1 MAQQN
6 KKQPKAKTGLAR
18 CLELASGHKGLVFLA
33 GFLAALAAICSFVPY
48 LSIYYIIREILFVYP
63 DMSLLNVSAIST
75 WGWLA
80 LAGILGNIVFYF
92 FALLCSHVAA
102 FGTLYELKV
111 AFADHIMQ
119 IPLGYHLTLGSGKM
133 RKIMDENIESVEKFI
148 AHQLPDFVASLVAPL
163 VLVIILLG
171 IDWRYGVVCL
181 VGIVLAFIMQFAGF
195 NGEAKEKMHRFQTA
209 QENMNSASVEY
220 VRGMSEIKAFNQTAD
235 SFKRLGKSITDYTSF
250 VLEYALGWQNCMP
263 AFTTIIN
270 NIYLLLIPVGILI
283 GMHTTDFRE
292 YSLTFIFYLIIVHA
306 ISGVL
311 NKIMYISESFTQ
323 IDGSVERMDEILRI
337 PALPEKSTAQAIENY
352 GIAFRDV
359 SFSYEADSQVK
370 ALSHVSFFADQGKVT
385 AIVGPSGGGKSTIAS
400 LISRF
405 YDVTDGSIQ
414 IGGVDIRDI
423 PLDALMDKV
432 SFVFQDTFLFKQ
444 SILDNIRMGN
454 PDATEEQVIAAAKA
468 ARCHDFIEQLP
479 NGYQTVIGST
489 GVHLSGGERQRIAI
503 ARAIVGKQGR
513 IGSGQRIQQLFN
525 FCLHLCQFHLIG
537 CQFRIDFF
545 LPAVEYLKVF
555 ELFLHGRENELL
567 KFFFADFP
575 AARTAFIFRPFGTAE
590 ISGAVWY
597 MGGFQS
603 IPTMPAFDFSGQ
615 PSVLRFPSLLE
626 GGICHKFFPAFQPC
640 VRGNECFMGSDNKY
654 LVF

>member
-1 MAQQN
+1 MYFF
-6 KKQPKAKTGLAR
+6 KKDRRQPMKNTNLTR
-18 CLELASGHKGLVFLA
+18 
-33 GFLAALAAICSFVPY
+33 AAA
-48 LSIYYIIREILFVYP
+48 
-63 DMSLLNVSAIST
+63 SLLACGMVFGLTACSSSASSSEATAESAASSEAASESTVPDDATAESAADDYSYLADFSFSDAYDENGYLKGITALDYVTLPDTESFTLSDDATTVSDSDIDNYISNNILSNYKT
-75 WGWLA
+75 TNEITNRAAENGDTVNIDF
-80 LAGILGNIVFYF
+80 AGSIDG
-92 FALLCSHVAA
+92 
-102 FGTLYELKV
+102 V
-111 AFADHIMQ
+111 AFD
-119 IPLGYHLTLGSGKM
+119 GGTGSDYDLTLGSGKM

-181 VGIVLAFIMQFAGF
+181 VGIVLAFIVQFAGF

-235 SFKRLGKSITDYTSF
+235 SFKRLSKSITDYTSF

-270 NIYLLLIPVGILI
+270 NIYLLLIPVGVLI

-337 PALPEKSTAQAIENY
+337 PVLPEKSTAATIENY

-468 ARCHDFIEQLP
+468 ARCHEFIEQLP

-503 ARAIVGKQGR
+503 ARAIVKDAP
-513 IGSGQRIQQLFN
+513 IIVLDEATAFSDPEN
-525 FCLHLCQFHLIG
+525 
-537 CQFRIDFF
+537 
-545 LPAVEYLKVF
+545 EYLIQKAF
-555 ELFLHGRENELL
+555 EKLIQNKTVVMIAHRLSTIRNADQILIMEKGCLIESGTHDELL
-567 KFFFADFP
+567 KKDGKYAQMWSSY
-575 AARTAFIFRPFGTAE
+575 TESINWKIGT
-590 ISGAVWY
+590 GKAV
-597 MGGFQS
+597 
-603 IPTMPAFDFSGQ
+603 
-615 PSVLRFPSLLE
+615 
-626 GGICHKFFPAFQPC
+626 
-640 VRGNECFMGSDNKY
+640 
-654 LVF
+654 

>member
-6 KKQPKAKTGLAR
+6 KSQSKVKTGLAR
-18 CLELASGHKGLVFLA
+18 CLELASGHKGLVFLS
-33 GFLAALAAICSFVPY
+33 GVLAALAAICSFVPY

-63 DMSLLNVSAIST
+63 DMSLLNVSTIST

-111 AFADHIMQ
+111 AIADHIMH
-119 IPLGYHLTLGSGKM
+119 IPLGYHLTLGSGKL

-181 VGIVLAFIMQFAGF
+181 VGIVLAFIVQFAGF

-235 SFKRLGKSITDYTSF
+235 SFKRLSKSITDYTSF

-270 NIYLLLIPVGILI
+270 NIYLLLIPVGVLI

-337 PALPEKSTAQAIENY
+337 PVLPEKNTSADIQNY
-352 GIAFRDV
+352 DIAFQDV

-423 PLDALMDKV
+423 PLDTLMDKV

-444 SILDNIRMGN
+444 SIMDNIRMGN
-454 PDATEEQVIAAAKA
+454 PDASDEEVEAAAKA
-468 ARCHDFIEQLP
+468 ANCHDFIMQLEQ
-479 NGYQTVIGST
+479 GYDTMVGDA
-489 GVHLSGGERQRIAI
+489 GDRLSGGERQRITI
-503 ARAIVGKQGR
+503 ARAMLKQASVIILDEATSSVDPENEDELQRAIEALTHDKTIIMIAHRLKTVRNADQILVLDNAHIV
-513 IGSGQRIQQLFN
+513 QRGTHAELIQQKGL
-525 FCLHLCQFHLIG
+525 
-537 CQFRIDFF
+537 
-545 LPAVEYLKVF
+545 Y
-555 ELFLHGRENELL
+555 
-567 KFFFADFP
+567 ADFVS
-575 AARTAFIFRPFGTAE
+575 ARQEAIGWKLA
-590 ISGAVWY
+590 
-597 MGGFQS
+597 Q
-603 IPTMPAFDFSGQ
+603 
-615 PSVLRFPSLLE
+615 
-626 GGICHKFFPAFQPC
+626 
-640 VRGNECFMGSDNKY
+640 
-654 LVF
+654 

>member
-1 MAQQN
+1 
-6 KKQPKAKTGLAR
+6 
-18 CLELASGHKGLVFLA
+18 
-33 GFLAALAAICSFVPY
+33 
-48 LSIYYIIREILFVYP
+48 
-63 DMSLLNVSAIST
+63 
-75 WGWLA
+75 
-80 LAGILGNIVFYF
+80 
-92 FALLCSHVAA
+92 
-102 FGTLYELKV
+102 
-111 AFADHIMQ
+111 MQ
-119 IPLGYHLTLGSGKM
+119 IPLGYHLTLGSGKL

-181 VGIVLAFIMQFAGF
+181 VGIVLAFIVQFAGF

-337 PALPEKSTAQAIENY
+337 PVLPEKSTAQAIENY

-468 ARCHDFIEQLP
+468 ARCHEFIEQLP

-503 ARAIVGKQGR
+503 ARAIVKDAP
-513 IGSGQRIQQLFN
+513 IIVLDEATAFSDPEN
-525 FCLHLCQFHLIG
+525 
-537 CQFRIDFF
+537 
-545 LPAVEYLKVF
+545 EYLIQKAF
-555 ELFLHGRENELL
+555 EKLIQNKTVVMIAHRLSTIRNADQILVMEKGCLIESGTHDELL
-567 KFFFADFP
+567 KKDGKYAQMWSSY
-575 AARTAFIFRPFGTAE
+575 TESINWKIGT
-590 ISGAVWY
+590 GKV
-597 MGGFQS
+597 
-603 IPTMPAFDFSGQ
+603 
-615 PSVLRFPSLLE
+615 V
-626 GGICHKFFPAFQPC
+626 
-640 VRGNECFMGSDNKY
+640 
-654 LVF
+654 

>member
-6 KKQPKAKTGLAR
+6 EKQPKAKTGLAR

-63 DMSLLNVSAIST
+63 DMSLLNVSTIST

-181 VGIVLAFIMQFAGF
+181 VGIVLAFIVQFAGF

-235 SFKRLGKSITDYTSF
+235 SFKRLSKSITDYTSF

-270 NIYLLLIPVGILI
+270 NIYLLLIPVGVLI

-337 PALPEKSTAQAIENY
+337 PTLPEKSTAATIKNY
-352 GIAFRDV
+352 GIAFQDV

-423 PLDALMDKV
+423 PLDALMDRV

-468 ARCHDFIEQLP
+468 CLLYRSPSPRD
-479 NGYQTVIGST
+479 ST
-489 GVHLSGGERQRIAI
+489 SSR
-503 ARAIVGKQGR
+503 
-513 IGSGQRIQQLFN
+513 
-525 FCLHLCQFHLIG
+525 
-537 CQFRIDFF
+537 
-545 LPAVEYLKVF
+545 
-555 ELFLHGRENELL
+555 
-567 KFFFADFP
+567 
-575 AARTAFIFRPFGTAE
+575 
-590 ISGAVWY
+590 
-597 MGGFQS
+597 
-603 IPTMPAFDFSGQ
+603 MPSCA
-615 PSVLRFPSLLE
+615 
-626 GGICHKFFPAFQPC
+626 
-640 VRGNECFMGSDNKY
+640 
-654 LVF
+654 

>member
-1 MAQQN
+1 M
-6 KKQPKAKTGLAR
+6 
-18 CLELASGHKGLVFLA
+18 
-33 GFLAALAAICSFVPY
+33 
-48 LSIYYIIREILFVYP
+48 
-63 DMSLLNVSAIST
+63 NVSTIST

-111 AFADHIMQ
+111 AFADHIMH
-119 IPLGYHLTLGSGKM
+119 IPLGYHLTLGSGKL

-181 VGIVLAFIMQFAGF
+181 VGIVLAFIVQFAGF

-235 SFKRLGKSITDYTSF
+235 SFKRLSKSITDYTSF

-270 NIYLLLIPVGILI
+270 NIYLLLIPVGVLI

-337 PALPEKSTAQAIENY
+337 PALPEKSTAKAIENY

-405 YDVTDGSIQ
+405 YDVTDGSVIV
-414 IGGVDIRDI
+414 GGRDVREYDIDVIRNQVAVV
-423 PLDALMDKV
+423 LQNNV
-432 SFVFQDTFLFKQ
+432 LF
-444 SILDNIRMGN
+444 SGTILDNLRWG
-454 PDATEEQVIAAAKA
+454 DKEATREECMHACDLACASEFVEKLPKGY
-468 ARCHDFIEQLP
+468 DTYIEQGGT
-479 NGYQTVIGST
+479 NV
-489 GVHLSGGERQRIAI
+489 SGGQKQRLCI
-503 ARAIVGKQGR
+503 ARALLKKPKVLVLDDSTSAVDTSTDAKIRKAFAEEIPGTTKSIIAQRVSSIQNADHIIVMENGTINGYGTHDELMENNEIYRDVYESQTS
-513 IGSGQRIQQLFN
+513 GSG
-525 FCLHLCQFHLIG
+525 
-537 CQFRIDFF
+537 DFD
-545 LPAVEYLKVF
+545 E
-555 ELFLHGRENELL
+555 
-567 KFFFADFP
+567 
-575 AARTAFIFRPFGTAE
+575 
-590 ISGAVWY
+590 
-597 MGGFQS
+597 M
-603 IPTMPAFDFSGQ
+603 
-615 PSVLRFPSLLE
+615 
-626 GGICHKFFPAFQPC
+626 
-640 VRGNECFMGSDNKY
+640 
-654 LVF
+654 

>member
-6 KKQPKAKTGLAR
+6 EKQPKAKTGLAR

-63 DMSLLNVSAIST
+63 DMSLLNVSTIST

-181 VGIVLAFIMQFAGF
+181 VGIVLAFIVQFAGF

-235 SFKRLGKSITDYTSF
+235 SFKRLSKSITDYTSF

-270 NIYLLLIPVGILI
+270 NIYLLLIPVGVLI

-337 PALPEKSTAQAIENY
+337 PVLPEKSTAATIENY

-454 PDATEEQVIAAAKA
+454 PDASDEEVEAAAKA
-468 ARCHDFIEQLP
+468 ANCHDFIMQLEQ
-479 NGYQTVIGST
+479 GYDTMAGDA
-489 GVHLSGGERQRIAI
+489 GDRLSGGERQRITI
-503 ARAIVGKQGR
+503 ARAMLKQASVIILDEATAYADPENEALIQQAISKLVVGKSLIVVAHRLNTIRNADQILVVANGEIVGRG
-513 IGSGQRIQQLFN
+513 IQ
-525 FCLHLCQFHLIG
+525 
-537 CQFRIDFF
+537 
-545 LPAVEYLKVF
+545 E
-555 ELFLHGRENELL
+555 ELL
-567 KFFFADFP
+567 QSCPLYRKMWQDY
-575 AARTAFIFRPFGTAE
+575 TGSTEGWIFSFGH
-590 ISGAVWY
+590 SN
-597 MGGFQS
+597 
-603 IPTMPAFDFSGQ
+603 
-615 PSVLRFPSLLE
+615 R
-626 GGICHKFFPAFQPC
+626 
-640 VRGNECFMGSDNKY
+640 
-654 LVF
+654 